1 MMCHVVLTQY
11 IMRMYEGRSAMFLH
25 EQEQVIIVETES
37 RIVFHRDKIGAF
49 SRPVL
54 DFVILLGRSLLS
66 LLIKL

>member
-1 MMCHVVLTQY
+1 
-11 IMRMYEGRSAMFLH
+11 MFLH
-25 EQEQVIIVETES
+25 EQEKVIMVETES